1 MAVKTVSAREAN
13 QSFSKLL
20 GEAAR
25 GEEVIITK
33 RGKPVAKLVSVEKGS
48 SDEERQRAIE
58 RMVKRMHRGIDLG
71 GRTFTRDEMH
81 ER

>member
-1 MAVKTVSAREAN
+1 MKTVSAREAN

-20 GEAAR
+20 GEAA
-25 GEEVIITK
+25 GGKEVVITK
-33 RGKPVAKLVSVEKGS
+33 RGKPVARLVPVENRG

-58 RMVKRMHRGIDLG
+58 RMVKRMRRGIDLG
-71 GRTFTRDEMH
+71 GRPFTRDEMH

>member
-1 MAVKTVSAREAN
+1 MKTVSAREAN

-20 GEAAR
+20 GEAAG
-25 GEEVIITK
+25 GEEVVITK
-33 RGKPVAKLVSVEKGS
+33 RGKPVARLVPVGNRG

-58 RMVKRMHRGIDLG
+58 RMVKRMRRGIDLG
-71 GRTFTRDEMH
+71 GRPFTRDEMH

>member
-1 MAVKTVSAREAN
+1 MKTVSAREAN

-58 RMVKRMHRGIDLG
+58 RMVKRMRRGIDLG
-71 GRTFTRDEMH
+71 GRAFTRDEMH